1 MSDTLATAR
10 PSSPIRTVRAC
21 VLAIFGL
28 VVLKFVVLL
37 ADVDWD
43 LARSPFVPLV
53 VALVAVVA
61 VVRLSGRSPRAA
73 AGLLLPVLLLF
84 IALVLSALVRDGL
97 ARQSWADYPFAYG
110 GLVLAVLGAVAA
122 VRVLRTR

>member
-1 MSDTLATAR
+1 MSASTTGRL
-10 PSSPIRTVRAC
+10 SSPVATLRVC
-21 VLAIFGL
+21 VLGIFAL

-43 LARSPFVPLV
+43 LMRSPFVPLV
-53 VALVAVVA
+53 VAVLAVVA
-61 VVRLSGRSPRAA
+61 VLRLSGRSPRGT
-73 AGLLLPVLLLF
+73 AGLLLPLLLAF
-84 IALVLSALVRDGL
+84 IGLVVAALLRDGL

-110 GLVLAVLGAVAA
+110 GLVLAVVGVVAA